1 MLETHHSR
9 IPRRE
14 IIDPQQ
20 VGNRSTAR
28 LWGRQE
34 GYIWYTASKILLFLF
49 TLKKVNLNDQQPCS
63 PALPMITG

>member
-14 IIDPQQ
+14 IIDPQ
-20 VGNRSTAR
+20 VGNTSKAR

-34 GYIWYTASKILLFLF
+34 GYVQYTASKILLFLVSLIKS
-49 TLKKVNLNDQQPCS
+49 T
-63 PALPMITG
+63 